1 MDLVT
6 DNNNGFEVAFDP
18 LKHMHD
24 MKECDDGV
32 RCIHCGLTREE
43 ILSDC

>member
-1 MDLVT
+1 MKDKDDKV
-6 DNNNGFEVAFDP
+6 EISFDP

-24 MKECDDGV
+24 MKECDDGI

-43 ILSDC
+43 ILND